1 MNRILFLI
9 NCGVLVFLIV
19 GTTRHHTPVVPELTQ
34 QTTAPFNPFGR
45 LQAAQPGIQ
54 VNSLPAPFNI
64 NGTMP
69 YQVWV
74 NGERLPLKSQQA
86 DKIVELLDLGEFQ
99 QPADTAELHGGA
111 GWITPLPITQ

>member
-19 GTTRHHTPVVPELTQ
+19 SITQHHETEQPEMARQTPTS
-34 QTTAPFNPFGR
+34 FNPFGR
-45 LQAAQPGIQ
+45 LQAAQPGFQ

-74 NGERLPLKSQQA
+74 NGERLPLKSKQA